1 MRCVEVPVLIV
12 GGGGTGLSAS
22 IFLTHLGIE
31 SLLVERHQGT
41 SVVPKA
47 HYFNQR
53 TMEIYK
59 LSGVADSI
67 YAKSAPRDNLGKIIW
82 MTSLGGGGALDG
94 LTIAEVDIMGG
105 GGVRETYDKKGFTHP
120 THISQHGLEAI
131 LREWA
136 EGREARLLFRH
147 ECESFVQDASGVTT
161 LIKDGCTGEQIEVR
175 SQYVLAADG
184 GRTIGP
190 QLGIEMHGQRGMA
203 DFITVWFSADLSE
216 LIKNDRAVM
225 RMFVHPERPQNGRY
239 AGALLTL
246 GPNRWD
252 RHSETWEAI
261 WMTSLNDPEQLGMNN
276 AADAVHQF
284 FKFDEPIEVKYVSHW
299 TLETVVAERFSEG
312 RVFLI
317 GDAAHRQTPGA
328 GIGLNSGI
336 QDAHNIAWKLALMLR
351 GVAGSALLDSYE
363 LERRPVVQRNV
374 AWSLFAMSNMALPM
388 LAMGLSPVMPKEIN
402 EHEFAKL
409 FETTLEGDARRAR
422 LAEVFK
428 TQRIEYSAHDLEMGF
443 TYKSNAI
450 VDDGSSPAWRDPMG
464 AEYRPT
470 TRPGSRMPHVW
481 LEVAGARRSTH
492 ELIPAAGFLLLTG
505 RSGDPWCRAAKE
517 AADELGLVVATYK
530 VSEGGDANDPNQIW
544 EHLRGIDDDGA
555 VVVRPDGHVAFR
567 SRHGVANALSTL
579 LTVLKAATGRDSP
592 PAARDPAIAGTQ
604 TA

>member
-1 MRCVEVPVLIV
+1 MRRIEVPVLIV

-22 IFLTHLGIE
+22 IFLTQLGIE
-31 SLLVERHQGT
+31 SLLVERHPGT
-41 SVVPKA
+41 SFLPKA

-67 YAKSAPRDNLGKIIW
+67 YAKSAPRDYLGKIIW
-82 MTSLGGGGALDG
+82 MTSLGGGGAMDAR
-94 LTIAEVDIMGG
+94 TIAEVDIMGG
-105 GGVRETYDKKGFTHP
+105 GGVREAYDAKGFTHP

-131 LREWA
+131 LRESA
-136 EGREARLLFRH
+136 ESHEARLLFRH
-147 ECESFVQDASGVTT
+147 EFESLVQDETGVTT
-161 LIKDGCTGEQIEVR
+161 LIKDLNTGEQFEVR

-184 GRTIGP
+184 GRTVGP
-190 QLGIEMHGQRGMA
+190 QLSIEMLGQRGMA
-203 DFITVWFSADLSE
+203 DFITVWFAADLSG

-246 GPNRWD
+246 GPNNWD
-252 RHSETWEAI
+252 RHSETWAAI
-261 WMTSLNDPEQLGMNN
+261 WMTSVNDPEQLGMSN

-284 FKFDEPIEVKYVSHW
+284 FKFEEPIDVRYVSHW
-299 TLETVVAERFSEG
+299 TLETVVANRFSEG
-312 RVFLI
+312 RVFFI

-336 QDAHNIAWKLALMLR
+336 QDAHNIAWKLALALR
-351 GVAGSALLDSYE
+351 GKAGPRLLDSYE
-363 LERRPVVQRNV
+363 IERRPVVQRNV

-388 LAMGLSPVMPKEIN
+388 LAMGLSPVVPKEIN

-409 FETTLEGDARRAR
+409 FETSVEGDARRAR

-428 TQRIEYSAHDLEMGF
+428 TQRVEYTAHDIEMGF
-443 TYKSNAI
+443 TYKSDAI
-450 VDDGSSPAWRDPMG
+450 IDDESSPAWRDPMG

-470 TRPGSRMPHVW
+470 TRPGSRMPHAW
-481 LEVAGARRSTH
+481 LEVAGVRCSTH
-492 ELIPAAGFLLLTG
+492 ELIPTGGFLLLTG
-505 RSGDPWCRAAKE
+505 RSGDPWCRAAKM
-517 AADELGLVVATYK
+517 AADELELAVTAYRVGQ
-530 VSEGGDANDPNQIW
+530 GGDANDPDQTW
-544 EHLRGIDDDGA
+544 EHLRGIEDDGA

-579 LTVLKAATGRDSP
+579 VAILKAATG
-592 PAARDPAIAGTQ
+592 A
-604 TA
+604 

>member
-1 MRCVEVPVLIV
+1 MRRIEVPVLIV

-22 IFLTHLGIE
+22 IFLTHLGVD
-31 SLLVERHQGT
+31 SLLVERHLGT
-41 SVVPKA
+41 SVLPKA

-59 LSGVADSI
+59 LNGVGDSI

-82 MTSLGGGGALDG
+82 MTSLGGSGPLDAR
-94 LTIAEVDIMGG
+94 TIAEVDIMGG
-105 GGVRETYDKKGFTHP
+105 GGVREAYDEKGFTHP

-131 LREWA
+131 LRESA

-147 ECESFVQDASGVTT
+147 EFESLVQDETGVTT
-161 LIKDGCTGEQIEVR
+161 LIKDLNSGEQFEVR

-184 GRTIGP
+184 GRTVGA
-190 QLGIEMHGQRGMA
+190 QVGIEMLGQRGMA
-203 DFITVWFSADLSE
+203 DFITVWFAADLSR

-246 GPNRWD
+246 GPNNWD

-261 WMTSLNDPEQLGMNN
+261 WMTSLNDPEQLGMSN

-284 FKFDEPIEVKYVSHW
+284 FKFEEPIHVKYVSHW
-299 TLETVVAERFSEG
+299 TLETVIANRFSSG
-312 RVFLI
+312 RVFFI

-336 QDAHNIAWKLALMLR
+336 QDAHNIAWKLALALR
-351 GVAGSALLDSYE
+351 GKAGPRLLDSYE
-363 LERRPVVQRNV
+363 IERRPVVERNV

-402 EHEFAKL
+402 EHEFGKL
-409 FETTLEGDARRAR
+409 FETSLEGDARRAR

-428 TQRIEYSAHDLEMGF
+428 TQRIEYTAHDIEMGF

-450 VDDGSSPAWRDPMG
+450 VDDESSPAWRDPMG

-470 TRPGSRMPHVW
+470 TRPGSRMPHAW
-481 LEVAGARRSTH
+481 LEVAGVRCSTH
-492 ELIPAAGFLLLTG
+492 ELIPIGGFLLLTG
-505 RSGDPWCRAAKE
+505 RSGDAWCRAAQR
-517 AADELGLVVATYK
+517 AADELGLAVAAYR
-530 VSEGGDANDPNQIW
+530 VGEGGDARDLNQTW
-544 EHLRGIDDDGA
+544 QQLRGIEDEGA
-555 VVVRPDGHVAFR
+555 VVVRPDGHVVFR
-567 SRHGVANALSTL
+567 SAQGVANPLSTL
-579 LTVLKAATGRDSP
+579 VTVLKAATG
-592 PAARDPAIAGTQ
+592 T
-604 TA
+604 